1 VPTLWEHGTDYW
13 GSENARLFQK
23 DNVSSTTVRG
33 NCDWCADLVR
43 HIIGKPFLKFREL
56 RGEAIKRMTEFGNIR
71 AQWRETRH
79 GELEQMDIPTS
90 EQQRLQ
96 QAASIYRELASQFR
110 AFAENEW
117 LAVRVV
123 QRLGYDRLHASK
135 GLIGMSNPVST
146 AGGNKHA
153 QVKMVQAALRISEV

>member
-1 VPTLWEHGTDYW
+1 MSL
-13 GSENARLFQK
+13 AQLFG
-23 DNVSSTTVRG
+23 VIAIGVLTWFVT
-33 NCDWCADLVR
+33 
-43 HIIGKPFLKFREL
+43 HFIGKPFLKFREL
-56 RGEAIKRMTEFGNIR
+56 RGEAIKRMTEFGNVR

-123 QRLGYDRLHASK
+123 QRLGYDPLQASK
-135 GLIGMSNPVST
+135 GLIGMSNTVST